1 MHYLNI
7 QVAFCPQTSEIMT
20 KCASGDLGIKSEQ
33 FSHTFADKVRIVY
46 FLPPDNERGGG
57 VIHTKC
63 FKDFRRKII
72 KVVLLFERIFY
83 KYGRQG
89 KTPRKIA

>member
-1 MHYLNI
+1 MNINFLFNENVYNIYIMHYLNI

-57 VIHTKC
+57 VLFIPS
-63 FKDFRRKII
+63 
-72 KVVLLFERIFY
+72 VL
-83 KYGRQG
+83 
-89 KTPRKIA
+89 KTFAEK